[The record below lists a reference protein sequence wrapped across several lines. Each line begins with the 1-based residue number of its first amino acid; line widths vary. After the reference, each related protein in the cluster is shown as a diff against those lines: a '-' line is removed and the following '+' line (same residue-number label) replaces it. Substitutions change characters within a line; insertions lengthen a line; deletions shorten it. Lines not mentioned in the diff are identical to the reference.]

1 MQMNNLNLN
10 STLMTMRVRI
20 YSQILRKPS
29 LLKMLYLQRQFQ
41 MKKRILKYKDKV
53 LSQFYQKMRNA
64 YLMMIKFLSLM
75 QLGFVLSRN
84 FIAMVM
90 R

>member
-1 MQMNNLNLN
+1 MQMKNFNLN
-10 STLMTMRVRI
+10 SNLMTMRARI
-20 YSQILRKPS
+20 YNQILRNPI

-53 LSQFYQKMRNA
+53 LSQFYQKMRNS

-75 QLGFVLSRN
+75 QLGFVLSRD
-84 FIAMVM
+84 FTAMVM